1 MRMPLTRPLPLS
13 RLLPLPGMGGPAYT
27 PFMPSRCP
35 WCLEPLSI
43 GERRATS
50 CPHCERPLRGP
61 DGEPREL
68 DLRYELIEA
77 RQRAR
82 VREVLQWGVPAIAV
96 IAVAASLIHIG
107 GVLIAPFVAL
117 VHLVVLRVHVV
128 REARRYL
135 GPTRRLF
142 TRWAARFAFL
152 WLGLPGYAAMAVPL
166 AGIVSGVAT
175 FVVLTEVVHV
185 YTAWS
190 LARERS
196 RQPLLAWEQVLMATL
211 AAVTIVVIVGIIV
224 GGVVVGWSAAT
235 LIDWLGN

>member
-1 MRMPLTRPLPLS
+1 
-13 RLLPLPGMGGPAYT
+13 
-27 PFMPSRCP
+27 MPSRCP
-35 WCLEPLSI
+35 WCLEPLSF
-43 GERRATS
+43 GERRGLS
-50 CPHCERPLRGP
+50 CPHCERPLAGP
-61 DGEPREL
+61 EGEPREL

-82 VREVLQWGVPAIAV
+82 VREVLQWGIPTIAV
-96 IAVAASLIHIG
+96 LAVSASLIHFG
-107 GVLIAPFVAL
+107 GVLLSPFVAL
-117 VHLVVLRVHVV
+117 VHLVVLRVYVV
-128 REARRYL
+128 RDARHYL

-166 AGIVSGVAT
+166 AGIVAGVAT
-175 FVVLTEVVHV
+175 FGVLTGVVHV

-196 RQPLLAWEQVLMATL
+196 RQPLLASEKVLMATL
-211 AAVTIVVIVGIIV
+211 AIITLVVVTGIII
-224 GGVVVGWSAAT
+224 GGVVIGWSAAT

>member
-1 MRMPLTRPLPLS
+1 MPH
-13 RLLPLPGMGGPAYT
+13 
-27 PFMPSRCP
+27 RCP
-35 WCLEPLSI
+35 WCLEPLSF
-43 GERRATS
+43 GQRNVAT
-50 CPHCERPLRGP
+50 CPHCERPLEGS

-68 DLRYELIEA
+68 DLRYEQIEA

-82 VREVLQWGVPAIAV
+82 VQEVLQWGVPTVAVLAI
-96 IAVAASLIHIG
+96 AASLIHVG
-107 GVLIAPFVAL
+107 GVVLAPLVAL
-117 VHLVVLRVHVV
+117 VHLVLLRVYVV

-142 TRWAARFAFL
+142 TRWEARFAFL

-196 RQPLLAWEQVLMATL
+196 RQPMLAWETGLMATL
-211 AAVTIVVIVGIIV
+211 ATITIVVIAGIVI
-224 GGVVVGWSAAT
+224 GGAAVGWSVIT
-235 LIDWLGN
+235 LVDMLSR